1 MAFAGW
7 SADGT
12 AYFNAPAA
20 AVQKTVSDDVVAL
33 TAVQTAT
40 IDFKIKV
47 EGEVLSGV
55 PILTFLWR
63 ARPIAPES
71 GTPVYELMPRN
82 AALRPILS
90 RGPYEGPPV
99 LPHVVWPVD
108 ESAVVRSN
116 ERIDGTGSI
125 WLARLTGE
133 EGNPYSKEGVLVS
146 GSKGVSWMCEDGNWI
161 AYEVAGALFVRRITY
176 GGQSFSKAL
185 FGG

>member
-1 MAFAGW
+1 M
-7 SADGT
+7 
-12 AYFNAPAA
+12 
-20 AVQKTVSDDVVAL
+20 
-33 TAVQTAT
+33 
-40 IDFKIKV
+40 
-47 EGEVLSGV
+47 
-55 PILTFLWR
+55 
-63 ARPIAPES
+63 
-71 GTPVYELMPRN
+71 
-82 AALRPILS
+82 
-90 RGPYEGPPV
+90 
-99 LPHVVWPVD
+99 
-108 ESAVVRSN
+108 RSN